1 MKIQING
8 FDIEINTNEAEMS
21 VKVLDASGKEL
32 ANNTYTQTL
41 EGTPEPGVEDPGME
55 TADDVN
61 ADATEPGAEETE
73 DTGLEPGTEEEDSTL
88 EDETENE
95 SLEFPTFEQF
105 KNRK

>member
-41 EGTPEPGVEDPGME
+41 EGTPEPEVEDPGME
-55 TADDVN
+55 TAEDVN
-61 ADATEPGAEETE
+61 ADATGTE
-73 DTGLEPGTEEEDSTL
+73 DELETDTEGEDDSTL